1 MPHATFVGRTAEL
14 QSLQTAA
21 RAAVGG
27 RGGLV
32 FVGGE
37 TGVGKSR
44 LVEEFLTEFV
54 SRTEAD
60 GVRVLRGAGVELLG
74 GSLPYGVVLDLL
86 LSAGDTSPAELFAK
100 VLGSMDDQ
108 QGSRLDTGADPGIAR
123 MRLLAPLLASLVALT
138 ENGPVVLV
146 LEDLHWA
153 DPSSLDALTW
163 LINKLPTLP
172 IALVATYRTSDL
184 DREHPLRR
192 VLLSL
197 DHHPSVTRLQL
208 GPLSRDDVHVLASSM
223 PGASADPA
231 WVEEVH
237 RRSEGNAFFAEEL
250 LSVGPATRLSD
261 SLHDVLLSRVHS
273 LGPVAR
279 QVVEL
284 MSVLST
290 DASEALLAE
299 VLTLPPAELRA
310 ALRTLRDREVVVE
323 APDRRGYRFRHA
335 LLGDAVHDD
344 LLDGERRV
352 LHAGIAEALTRAGLP
367 RGAAAAPQLV
377 QIAHHWYESGDL
389 DRALPAAIEAAVAL
403 QATYAFVEAYQQ
415 FSRSLALSDEL
426 GVPDKERV
434 PLLDQAAEAAR
445 WAGRTDDAV
454 GYLET
459 AVALAEGPEAER
471 FERLGQALWEA
482 GQTARAQD
490 AYAEADLLSRDSQGP
505 VRARV
510 LAEQARY
517 HMLEGRFVESEALC
531 RQAVELAEEG
541 GFASIAVAASIT
553 LGVSEALSGQV
564 DAGLARLTAVRSQTR
579 QGGSIELL
587 ARAFGNSAAVLAF
600 LGRLDESVDISL
612 YGLRL
617 MRERGIDLASAG
629 RGTLT
634 TAAAVLFWR
643 GRWDEAEQLVREV
656 LDEPLPSRHAPFLR
670 LTLGEIAMARGDVA
684 EAERHLTY
692 CRDRAEHLREPQ
704 LVAPTL
710 AALAALRAWQG
721 RPAEARA
728 IVAEALRGL
737 PDNEREDLGTDLCAV
752 GLRACAD
759 TAELGGRRDQGDLER
774 EADALL
780 AKAEALTAQVARR
793 GAQLPE
799 CRVML
804 AQARAERGR
813 MAGDPGVDADFR
825 EAAEGWELLQRPF
838 PTAYARWRQGQA
850 LLLRRQTAAA
860 EPLLRSSLSIVTS
873 LRCQSL
879 VEAISATLRAARLDP
894 LEPQAVPAARRRAAR
909 STDGLTDRELEV
921 LAVAAEGLTNKEI
934 GRRLFISDRTVGIH
948 LGHAMERLGARN
960 RLEAVQIAQRRGLL
974 AADTTET

>member
-1 MPHATFVGRTAEL
+1 MPHATFVGRAAEL
-14 QSLQTAA
+14 AA
-21 RAAVGG
+21 LDAAGHAAIAG
-27 RGGLV
+27 SGGLV
-32 FVGGE
+32 LVAGE

-44 LVEEFLTEFV
+44 LIAEFV
-54 SRTEAD
+54 ARSQAE
-60 GVRVLRGAGVELLG
+60 GVRVLRGSGVELLG
-74 GSLPYGVVLDLL
+74 GSLPYGLVLDLL
-86 LSAGDTSPAELFAK
+86 LSAGDASPAELFAK
-100 VLGSMDDQ
+100 VLGPDHSAGSD
-108 QGSRLDTGADPGIAR
+108 SRLDTGADPGIAR
-123 MRLLAPLLASLVALT
+123 IRLLAPLLGSLVALT
-138 ENGPVVLV
+138 ENGPIVLV
-146 LEDLHWA
+146 VEDLHWA
-153 DPSSLDALTW
+153 DPSSLDAITW

-172 IALVATYRTSDL
+172 VALVATYRTSDL

-192 VLLSL
+192 MLVAL
-197 DHHPSVTRLQL
+197 DHHPSVTRLEL
-208 GPLSRDDVHVLASSM
+208 GPLSRDDVAELASTM
-223 PGASADPA
+223 AGAQDDAA
-231 WVEEVH
+231 WVDEVH

-250 LSVGPATRLSD
+250 LRVGPEARLSD
-261 SLHDVLLSRVHS
+261 SLHDVLMSRVHP
-273 LGPVAR
+273 LGPDAR
-279 QVVEL
+279 QVVEV
-284 MSVLST
+284 MSVMAT
-290 DASEALLAE
+290 DASEPLLGT
-299 VLTLPPAELRA
+299 VLGLEPRQLRA

-344 LLDGERRV
+344 LLDGERR
-352 LHAGIAEALTRAGLP
+352 LWHQAIAAALSEGGVP
-367 RGAAAAPQLV
+367 RGASAAPQLV
-377 QIAHHWYESGDL
+377 AIAHHWYESGDL
-389 DRALPAAIEAAVAL
+389 EQALPASIEAALAL
-403 QATYAFVEAYQQ
+403 QGTFAFAEAYQQ
-415 FSRSLALSDEL
+415 FARSLALSDQL
-426 GVPDKERV
+426 RAGDKERV

-445 WAGRTDDAV
+445 WAGRTEDAV
-454 GYLET
+454 GHLED
-459 AVALAEGPEAER
+459 AVRLAEGPEAER

-482 GQTARAQD
+482 GQTTRAQE
-490 AYAEADLLSRDSQGP
+490 AYASADALSLGSRGP

-531 RQAVELAEEG
+531 RQAVELAEDG
-541 GFASIAVAASIT
+541 GYASIAIAASIT
-553 LGVSEALSGQV
+553 LGVSEALSGHV
-564 DAGLARLTAVRSQTR
+564 DAGLARLEVVREQTR
-579 QGGSIELL
+579 RGGSIELL

-612 YGLRL
+612 LGLRL
-617 MRERGIDLASAG
+617 MRDRGIDLASAG

-670 LTLGEIAMARGDVA
+670 LTLGEIAMARGEMD

-692 CRDRAEHLREPQ
+692 CRDRAEHLREHQ

-759 TAELGGRRDQGDLER
+759 TAELEGRRDVGELER

-780 AKAEALTAQVARR
+780 AKAEALTAQVESR
-793 GAQLPE
+793 GASLPE

-804 AQARAERGR
+804 AQARGERGR
-813 MAGDPGVDADFR
+813 LAGDPDVDVHYR
-825 EAAEGWELLQRPF
+825 EAAEGWVRLQRPF
-838 PTAYARWRQGQA
+838 PTAYARWREGQA

-860 EPLLRSSLSIVTS
+860 EPLLRDSLVTVVR
-873 LRCQSL
+873 LRCRPL
-879 VEAISATLRAARLDP
+879 VEAVSATLRAARLDP
-894 LEPQAVPAARRRAAR
+894 ELVDAAAPAPRRRPAR
-909 STDGLTDRELEV
+909 ATDELTERELEV
-921 LAVAAEGLTNKEI
+921 LAVAADGLTNKEI
-934 GRRLFISDRTVGIH
+934 GRRLFISDRTVGLH
-948 LGHAMERLGARN
+948 LAHAMERLGARN

-974 AADTTET
+974 SPDTT

>member
-1 MPHATFVGRTAEL
+1 M
-14 QSLQTAA
+14 
-21 RAAVGG
+21 
-27 RGGLV
+27 
-32 FVGGE
+32 
-37 TGVGKSR
+37 
-44 LVEEFLTEFV
+44 
-54 SRTEAD
+54 
-60 GVRVLRGAGVELLG
+60 
-74 GSLPYGVVLDLL
+74 
-86 LSAGDTSPAELFAK
+86 LSAGDATPAQLFAK
-100 VLGSMDDQ
+100 VLGSADD
-108 QGSRLDTGADPGIAR
+108 SRLDTGADPGIAR
-123 MRLLAPLLASLVALT
+123 MRLLAPLLTSLVALT
-138 ENGPVVLV
+138 ETGPVVLV
-146 LEDLHWA
+146 GEDLHWA

-192 VLLSL
+192 VLLAL

-208 GPLSRDDVHVLASSM
+208 GPLSRSDLDELAAAM
-223 PGASADPA
+223 PGAAFDRA
-231 WVEEVH
+231 WVDEVH

-250 LSVGPATRLSD
+250 LSVGPSARLSD
-261 SLHDVLLSRVHS
+261 SLHDVLMSRVHS
-273 LGPVAR
+273 LDPAAR
-279 QVVEL
+279 RVVEL
-284 MSVLST
+284 MSVMGT
-290 DASEALLAE
+290 DSAESLLAE
-299 VLTLPPAELRA
+299 VLALPPAELRT
-310 ALRTLRDREVVVE
+310 ALRALRDREVVVE
-323 APDRRGYRFRHA
+323 APERRGYRFRHA
-335 LLGDAVHDD
+335 LLGEAVHDD
-344 LLDGERRV
+344 LLEGERRV
-352 LHAGIAEALTRAGLP
+352 LHTAVAEALTRSGVP
-367 RGAAAAPQLV
+367 RGATAATALV
-377 QIAHHWYESGDL
+377 QIAHHWYEAGDEE
-389 DRALPAAIEAAVAL
+389 RALPATIEAAVAL
-403 QATYAFVEAYQQ
+403 QATFAFVEAYQL
-415 FSRSLALSDEL
+415 FSRSLALADQL
-426 GVPDKERV
+426 HVQDKERV

-445 WAGRTDDAV
+445 WAGRTDVAV
-454 GYLET
+454 AHLES

-482 GQTARAQD
+482 GQTSRARQ
-490 AYAEADLLSRDSQGP
+490 AYTIADELSLGSRGP

-510 LAEQARY
+510 LAEQARH
-517 HMLEGRFVESEALC
+517 HMLEGRFVESQALC

-541 GFASIAVAASIT
+541 GFDSIAVAASIT

-564 DAGLARLTAVRSQTR
+564 DEGLARLEAVRDQTGR
-579 QGGSIELL
+579 AGSIELL
-587 ARAFGNSAAVLAF
+587 SRAFGNSAAVLAF

-643 GRWDEAEQLVREV
+643 GRWDEAERLVREV

-684 EAERHLTY
+684 EAELHLTY

-728 IVAEALRGL
+728 IVADALAGL
-737 PDNEREDLGTDLCAV
+737 PDNEREDLGTDVCAV

-759 TAELGGRRDQGDLER
+759 TAELVGRAGLAELEA

-780 AKAEALTAQVARR
+780 AKAEALTAQVEAR

-813 MAGDPGVDADFR
+813 LAGDPAVDADFR
-825 EAAEGWELLQRPF
+825 EAAEGWERLQRPF
-838 PTAYARWRQGQA
+838 PTAYARWREGQA

-860 EPLLRSSLSIVTS
+860 EPLLRASLTIVTD
-873 LRCQSL
+873 LRCAPL
-879 VEAISATLRAARLDP
+879 VDAVTATLRAARLDP
-894 LEPQAVPAARRRAAR
+894 LEPAAPAARRRAVRA
-909 STDGLTDRELEV
+909 TDELTDRELEV
-921 LAVAAEGLTNKEI
+921 LAIAAEGLTNKEI

-948 LGHAMERLGARN
+948 LAHAMDRLGARN

-974 AADTTET
+974 APEAT